1 MLSRCFIQYV
11 NKSGRP
17 SSGHRTR
24 KGQSSSQFPRKVV
37 LKNVQIIGQLH
48 SSLVRSCS
56 KSWMLGFSLMR
67 TKNFQMSKLGLEK
80 EEEPEIKLP
89 THAGSQR
96 KLGKSRKTSTC
107 FMDYAK
113 AFDCVDHS
121 KMWEAFK
128 EMGIPGHLTCLLR
141 NLNAGQEAIAR
152 TLYGTID
159 WFKIQKGVQHS
170 CLLSPCLFN
179 LYASTSWEMPGWV
192 SNKLET
198 RRWEKPH
205 QLQICGWNHSNS
217 SKRRRLQ
224 EPLDG
229 DEGGEWRS

>member
-24 KGQSSSQFPRKVV
+24 KGQSSSQFPRRVV

-56 KSWMLGFSLMR
+56 KSWMLGFSLIR

-89 THAGSQR
+89 TYAGSQR

-107 FMDYAK
+107 FIDYAK

-159 WFKIQKGVQHS
+159 WFKIQKGVQHG
-170 CLLSPCLFN
+170 CLLSPCLVS
-179 LYASTSWEMPGWV
+179 LYASSWWEMPGWV
-192 SNKLET
+192 SNKMET
-198 RRWEKPH
+198 RQVGETSSPSDMWMKP
-205 QLQICGWNHSNS
+205 L
-217 SKRRRLQ
+217 
-224 EPLDG
+224 
-229 DEGGEWRS
+229 